1 MFSKK
6 NPGSRDGFDTLVGA
20 STAFEGNIISEGSV
34 RVEGRVKG
42 DLKTSKDVFIGDEAV
57 VEGSIQANNVHL
69 SGRVEG
75 NIHSNGLLRILS
87 TAKLYGDI
95 RIKSFVVDEGA
106 LFQGNCSM
114 IDTTE
119 ESEKN
124 AVKSSAKK
132 SGRECKKITVL
143 EQVYEEK
150 EREKEKER
158 DKDKDKDKDIKA

>member
-6 NPGSRDGFDTLVGA
+6 NPGCKDGFDTLVGVN
-20 STAFEGNIISEGSV
+20 TTFEGNIISEGSI
-34 RVEGRVKG
+34 RVEGKVKG
-42 DLKTSKDVFIGDEAV
+42 DLKTSKDVFIGDDAV

-69 SGRVEG
+69 SGKVEG

-87 TAKLYGDI
+87 TAKLFGDI

-114 IDTTE
+114 IEMTE

-124 AVKSSAKK
+124 AGKSSAKK
-132 SGRECKKITVL
+132 SGRECRKITVL

-150 EREKEKER
+150 EKEKE
-158 DKDKDKDKDIKA
+158 KDKDKG